1 MSGPTPARAME
12 DKRIIKKYPNRRLY
26 DTVES
31 KYITLADVRGLVLE
45 NVAFCVKDQKSG
57 EDITRSILLQIIS
70 EQEGC
75 GEPIFSTDALT
86 QIIRF
91 YGDTVQG
98 VAASFLEQSLSLF
111 SEQQK
116 RFHAQINEAVKR
128 NPLTAMTEITQHN
141 LEMIKKMQDSFF
153 KAAGLARGQDG
164 EAEEQ
169 DSDKNRG

>member
-1 MSGPTPARAME
+1 
-12 DKRIIKKYPNRRLY
+12 
-26 DTVES
+26 
-31 KYITLADVRGLVLE
+31 
-45 NVAFCVKDQKSG
+45 
-57 EDITRSILLQIIS
+57 
-70 EQEGC
+70 
-75 GEPIFSTDALT
+75 TDALT
-86 QIIRF
+86 RIIRF

-153 KAAGLARGQDG
+153 KAARLARGQDG
-164 EAEEQ
+164 EAEAE
-169 DSDKNRG
+169 DSNKNRG